1 MDDRDFL
8 EHHGVKGQKW
18 GVRRTP
24 EQLGHRIKEGA
35 KKVKSILSNKRAAKR
50 AQVRKKPKRISL
62 KKMSDQELENRL
74 KRLRKESEYRR
85 LSKEARG
92 RGKNLV
98 MDVLEKTGKS
108 VLSDLGISQSR
119 KLIKKVFKDI
129 EFSTNDDKDKKGKK

>member
-1 MDDRDFL
+1 MNDRDFL
-8 EHHGVKGQKW
+8 EHHGVKGQRW

-35 KKVKSILSNKRAAKR
+35 KKVKKILSDRKAKR
-50 AQVRKKPKRISL
+50 SAQVRKKPRKIAV

-98 MDVLEKTGKS
+98 MDVLEKSGKS
-108 VLSDLGISQSR
+108 VLTDLTTSEMR
-119 KLIKKVFKDI
+119 KMLKKIFKDLN
-129 EFSTNDDKDKKGKK
+129 FSDKDNKKNK